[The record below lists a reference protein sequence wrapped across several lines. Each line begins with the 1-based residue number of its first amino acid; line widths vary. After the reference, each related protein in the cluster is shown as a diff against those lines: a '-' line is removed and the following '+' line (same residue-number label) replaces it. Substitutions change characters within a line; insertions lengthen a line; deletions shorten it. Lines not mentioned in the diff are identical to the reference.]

1 MWTGDD
7 RVFFFNPTT
16 QLSVW
21 EKPEDLERRGDLGR
35 IIDDPPH
42 KRKLAASAGT
52 GAESACVSRPR
63 GAAVCKALGSLFQ
76 DLATAS
82 VSARLVQR
90 RRPRHGACSGSA
102 SHQGPWSA
110 QGRPSRRPFQR
121 HHGGQLTVAPR
132 VSWAPLETPHASNP
146 RGCSTALHRA
156 VRCRF
161 EGILAF
167 GGDTCQA
174 RDGAWAGRQ
183 LSGTRPPANLVPQ
196 TQRGAFSVFRK
207 DPFQLDLLRVS
218 WAAVLGG
225 PPQARPGDLTSVNG
239 SVPM

>member
-76 DLATAS
+76 DSATAS

-90 RRPRHGACSGSA
+90 RRLRHGAYSGSA

-110 QGRPSRRPFQR
+110 QGSPSRRPFQR
-121 HHGGQLTVAPR
+121 RHGGQLTVAPR
-132 VSWAPLETPHASNP
+132 VSWAPLETPHASAP
-146 RGCSTALHRA
+146 RGCSTALPCAVDLKGSWHSGVTRA
-156 VRCRF
+156 RRGTGHGQGGSCLGRGPRRTLF
-161 EGILAF
+161 PRLREERSASSERIL
-167 GGDTCQA
+167 
-174 RDGAWAGRQ
+174 
-183 LSGTRPPANLVPQ
+183 S
-196 TQRGAFSVFRK
+196 S
-207 DPFQLDLLRVS
+207 
-218 WAAVLGG
+218 
-225 PPQARPGDLTSVNG
+225 
-239 SVPM
+239 